1 LSAEKAGFYGKK
13 TTSVGV
19 RTAEVYRSRR
29 TVIELFENWML
40 SESGGYGYSGLR
52 AVGVGRALV
61 YDVGSGAGTVK
72 HSRKRL
78 CDCM

>member
-19 RTAEVYRSRR
+19 QTAEVSRSRR
-29 TVIELFENWML
+29 MVIELSENWTL
-40 SESGGYGYSGLR
+40 SEIGGYGYSGLR
-52 AVGVGRALV
+52 AVGAGRALV
-61 YDVGSGAGTVK
+61 YDEGSGAATVK
-72 HSRKRL
+72 HLRKRL